1 MSNYMSPSFILG
13 TAKDLATTAVD
24 TAAKVPA
31 AVASKLP
38 IQNLDM
44 PQLKV
49 PTVTLPEMKLPE
61 MKLPEIKM
69 PEVSVP
75 SIDVN
80 AVKVSA
86 VETATKVR
94 QNVEHTVV
102 LVREAVGI

>member
-24 TAAKVPA
+24 SAVKVPA
-31 AVASKLP
+31 VVASKLP
-38 IQNLDM
+38 MQNLDM
-44 PQLKV
+44 PQLKL
-49 PTVTLPEMKLPE
+49 PTIT
-61 MKLPEIKM
+61 M

-75 SIDVN
+75 GVDVA
-80 AVKVSA
+80 AVKATA
-86 VETATKVR
+86 VATATKVR

>member
-31 AVASKLP
+31 AVASKL
-38 IQNLDM
+38 DM

-49 PTVTLPEMKLPE
+49 PTVTLPEIKMPE
-61 MKLPEIKM
+61 MKMPEIKM

>member
-31 AVASKLP
+31 AVASKLD
-38 IQNLDM
+38 I

-49 PTVTLPEMKLPE
+49 PTVTLPEVKMPE
-61 MKLPEIKM
+61 MKM